1 MKINITDIEN
11 LETKSKSL
19 KFEEIIPEFN
29 EQEPVVADLFIE
41 IIGNLIRVKGDISA
55 KVNLVCDVCLKDFT
69 KQMNLNFE
77 EFFTKYNLNED
88 YGKEY
93 EIKNDG
99 FVEDLNGSNEIDIT
113 DLIYQT
119 VILNIPNKLVCDINC
134 NGEET
139 LSKYLK
145 TEILDPRLEVFKNI
159 KIEKDK

>member
-11 LETKSKSL
+11 LETKSKSF
-19 KFEEIIPEFN
+19 KFEEIIDEFN
-29 EQEPVVADLFIE
+29 SEQPVCADLFVE
-41 IIGNLIRVKGDISA
+41 IIGKLIRVKGSISA
-55 KVNLVCDVCLKDFT
+55 KVNVVCDVCLKDFT
-69 KQMNLNFE
+69 KEINVKFE
-77 EFFTKYNLNED
+77 EFFTKYKMNED

-113 DLIYQT
+113 DLVYQT
-119 VILNIPNKLVCDINC
+119 VILNIPNKLVCGINC

>member
-11 LETKSKSL
+11 LETKSKSF
-19 KFEEIIPEFN
+19 KFEEIIDEFN
-29 EQEPVVADLFIE
+29 DVEPVRADVNVE
-41 IIGNLIRVKGDISA
+41 IIGNLIRVKGQIVA
-55 KVNLVCDVCLKDFT
+55 KVNLVCDVCLNDFT
-69 KQMNLNFE
+69 KDMDVKFE
-77 EFFTKYNLNED
+77 EFFTKYNLNEE

-119 VILNIPNKLVCDINC
+119 VILNIPNKLVCGINC

-145 TEILDPRLEVFKNI
+145 TEILDPRLKVFENI

>member
-1 MKINITDIEN
+1 MKINITEIEN
-11 LETKSKSL
+11 LETKSKSF
-19 KFEEIIPEFN
+19 KFEEIIDEFN
-29 EQEPVVADLFIE
+29 DVDPVCADINVE
-41 IIGNLIRVKGDISA
+41 IIGNLIIVKGEINA
-55 KVNLVCDVCLKDFT
+55 NVNLVCDVCLKDFT
-69 KQMNLNFE
+69 KQMNVKFE

-113 DLIYQT
+113 DLVYQT

-134 NGEET
+134 NGDDS

-145 TEILDPRLEVFKNI
+145 TEIIDPRLEVFKNI

>member
-134 NGEET
+134 NGDDS
-139 LSKYLK
+139 LAKYLK
-145 TEILDPRLEVFKNI
+145 TEIIDPRLQVFKDI

>member
-11 LETKSKSL
+11 LETKSKSF
-19 KFEEIIPEFN
+19 KFEEIIDEFN
-29 EQEPVVADLFIE
+29 DVEPVCADINVE
-41 IIGNLIRVKGDISA
+41 IIGNLIRVKGQIKA
-55 KVNLVCDVCLKDFT
+55 NVNLVCDVCLKDFT
-69 KQMNLNFE
+69 KQMDVKFE

>member
-11 LETKSKSL
+11 LETKSKSF
-19 KFEEIIPEFN
+19 KFEEIIEEFN
-29 EQEPVVADLFIE
+29 EAEPVVANLLVE
-41 IIGNLIRVKGDISA
+41 IIGNLIRVKGDIFA

-69 KQMNLNFE
+69 KEMSLNFE

-113 DLIYQT
+113 DLVYQT
-119 VILNIPNKLVCDINC
+119 VILNIPNKLVCGINC
-134 NGEET
+134 NGDET

>member
-11 LETKSKSL
+11 LETKSKSF
-19 KFEEIIPEFN
+19 KFEEIIDEFN
-29 EQEPVVADLFIE
+29 SEQPVCADLFVE
-41 IIGNLIRVKGDISA
+41 IIGKLIRVKGSISA
-55 KVNLVCDVCLKDFT
+55 KVNVVCDVCLKDFT
-69 KQMNLNFE
+69 KEINVKFE
-77 EFFTKYNLNED
+77 EFFTKYKMNED

-113 DLIYQT
+113 DLVYQT

-134 NGEET
+134 NGDDS

-145 TEILDPRLEVFKNI
+145 TEIIDPRLEVFKNI

>member
-11 LETKSKSL
+11 LETKSKSF
-19 KFEEIIPEFN
+19 KFEEIIDEFN
-29 EQEPVVADLFIE
+29 DVEPVRADINVE
-41 IIGNLIRVKGDISA
+41 IIGNLIRVKGQIVA
-55 KVNLVCDVCLKDFT
+55 KVNLVCDVCLNDFT
-69 KQMNLNFE
+69 KDIDVKFE
-77 EFFTKYNLNED
+77 EFFTKYNLNEE

-119 VILNIPNKLVCDINC
+119 VILNIPNKLVCGINC

-145 TEILDPRLEVFKNI
+145 TEILDPRLKVFENI